1 MVTVFER
8 YMQMADILIRNGFQI
23 VVDRIFPREISL
35 RHRIIAVRTGHT
47 VYERIRMAIEELGPT
62 YIKFG
67 QILSVHRE
75 LFPPEMIKELKKL
88 TDQVTP
94 LPFNVVKPVIEENI
108 DIKEVFD
115 SIEETP
121 IAAASLSQ
129 VHRARLKS
137 GRDIALK
144 IRRPGIPELIK
155 VDLEILESIAKRV
168 NDSFPELVVYNI
180 PGLIDEFSE
189 QIKRELDFEKDG
201 DNCEYLAKAMSIY
214 PDIRFPDILWEYT
227 STNLLAM
234 EYIEGVRLD
243 AVSKIKELGV
253 DPAKIAEVGFKAYI
267 KQIFIDGF
275 FHGDPHPGNLLVTA
289 NGELVFLDF
298 GLVGI
303 IRPKRKEAYVNL
315 LISILYA
322 DVNLLEKALEGLG
335 TVIDDKYKEHF
346 KDDMYYNLIEGKASV
361 HSDVASSAVIE
372 NLSETLRE
380 NHTRVPKEMML
391 ILKILSM
398 IGETGTL
405 LYPEFDFNQSVEP
418 LIPLIMENQFV
429 GEEDIRVRYFLARDA
444 IDNLAN
450 IPQNLNTMI
459 KRLSRSEGFKIVA
472 EDIERLSDI
481 VDDATYRI
489 LLGFLGSSFVISLSL
504 IVHVTGTVQSDF
516 IDFILLGYFLF
527 LVSGTYVFYR
537 LIRRG
542 SPEKRHRHPTHD

>member
-1 MVTVFER
+1 
-8 YMQMADILIRNGFQI
+8 MQMADILIRNGFQI

-35 RHRIIAVRTGHT
+35 RHRILTVRAGHT

-94 LPFNVVKPVIEENI
+94 LPFEVIKLVIEEHIN
-108 DIKEVFD
+108 
-115 SIEETP
+115 IEEAFDGIEDKP

-137 GRDIALK
+137 GREIALK
-144 IRRPGIPELIK
+144 VRRPGIPELIK
-155 VDLEILESIAKRV
+155 VDLEILESIAIRI

-201 DNCEYLAKAMSIY
+201 DNCEYLSKAMSVY
-214 PDIRFPDILWEYT
+214 PDIRFPEIIWEYT
-227 STNLLAM
+227 STNILAM
-234 EYIEGVRLD
+234 EYIEGVRID
-243 AVSKIKELGV
+243 AVNKIKEMGV
-253 DPAKIAEVGFKAYI
+253 DPAKIADIGFKAYMR
-267 KQIFIDGF
+267 QIFIDGF
-275 FHGDPHPGNLLVTA
+275 FHGDPHPGNLLVTSE
-289 NGELVFLDF
+289 GELVFLDF

-346 KDDMYYNLIEGKASV
+346 KDDMYYNLVEGKASI
-361 HSDVASSAVIE
+361 HSEVASSTVIE
-372 NLSETLRE
+372 SLSETLRE
-380 NHTRVPKEMML
+380 SHTRVPKEMML

-405 LYPEFDFNQSVEP
+405 LYPAFDFDSSVEP

-450 IPQNLNTMI
+450 MPQNLNTMF
-459 KRLSRSEGFKIVA
+459 KKLSKSEGFKIVA

-489 LLGFLGSSFVISLSL
+489 LLGLIGSSFVISLSL
-504 IVHVTGTVQSDF
+504 VVHVTGTVQSDF
-516 IDFILLGYFLF
+516 LDFILFGYFLF
-527 LVSGTYVFYR
+527 LLSGTYVFYR
-537 LIRRG
+537 LVRRG
-542 SPEKRHRHPTHD
+542 PPEKRHRHPSHD